1 MKNYGTPPPASPIPN
16 HRVPTWVSD
25 AINNRKQVFD
35 VIQEE
40 RQFDKQQD
48 EAAMLERLSKDC
60 DIKSIGYLPGN
71 IYLRQI
77 FSVEDLLNDI
87 KTITND
93 YKNNQ

>member
-25 AINNRKQVFD
+25 AINNRKRVFD
-35 VIQEE
+35 VIQEQRE
-40 RQFDKQQD
+40 ADKQQD
-48 EAAMLERLSKDC
+48 EAAMLERLALGCEVYQPS
-60 DIKSIGYLPGN
+60 N
-71 IYLRQI
+71 IYLKQL